1 MVINVQIQGL
11 KELQRKL
18 KAVNDMMRSMKPYW
32 KSVGEYVQRQ
42 TIKER
47 FEKEQSPDGQKWK
60 PHSEMTKKM
69 RAKRH
74 KTGDMRILKDT
85 GELRHVLAK
94 PVAIEAGN
102 SYVIFGTKLKYARI
116 HQFGGII
123 NVSKEQR
130 GYLHHR
136 GFHVGKTI
144 KIPARPFLGI
154 TQQEREH
161 IKSMLKSFIKR
172 HITGGG

>member
-1 MVINVQIQGL
+1 MVINVQVQGL
-11 KELQRKL
+11 KKLQKKL
-18 KAVNDMMRSMKPYW
+18 KAVNDMMRYMKPYW
-32 KSVGEYVQRQ
+32 QLVGQYVQRQ

-47 FEKEQSPDGQKWK
+47 FDKEQTPDGQKWK

-74 KTGDMRILKDT
+74 KTGNMKILQDN
-85 GELRHVLAK
+85 GELRRS
-94 PVAIEAGN
+94 IQYEAGN
-102 SYVIFGTKLKYARI
+102 NYVKVGSVLKYARV
-116 HQFGGII
+116 HQFGATIK
-123 NVSKEQR
+123 VSKKKR

-161 IKSMLKSFIKR
+161 IKSMFHSYIKR
-172 HITGGG
+172 HITGGGLAV

>member
-11 KELQRKL
+11 KKLQSKL
-18 KAVNDMMRSMKPYW
+18 KATENIMRSMKPYW
-32 KSVGEYVQRQ
+32 QLVGQYVQRQ

-47 FEKEQSPDGQKWK
+47 FDKEQAPDGQKWK

-74 KTGDMRILKDT
+74 KTGNMKILKDN
-85 GELRHVLAK
+85 GELRRS
-94 PVAIEAGN
+94 ITYEAGN
-102 SYVIFGTKLKYARI
+102 NYVKVGSVLKYARV
-116 HQFGGII
+116 HQFGANIR
-123 NVSKEQR
+123 VSKKQKA
-130 GYLHHR
+130 YFHYR
-136 GFHVGKTI
+136 GFHI
-144 KIPARPFLGI
+144 KKSIITIPARPFLGL